1 VSLKDDKQQNI
12 QSELDFSSV
21 LTGEARDAG
30 REETEPSGATNGT
43 ENPASTSRLMEEVCE
58 RENLK
63 TALRQVKANKG
74 SAGVDGM
81 TVGGIT
87 DYLKQHWPAIREQL
101 LNGTYEPKP
110 VRRVEIP
117 KPDGGVRKLG
127 IPTVLDRFIQQAV
140 MQVLQRRWDRTFSNH
155 SYGFRPG
162 RSAHQAV
169 AQAQQYI
176 ADGHGWCVDLD
187 LEKFFD
193 RVGHDKL
200 MGQIAK
206 RIEDKRLLKLI
217 RAFLN
222 AGVMENGLVSPS
234 VEGTPQGGP
243 LSPLLSNLM
252 LDELDREL
260 ERRGHRFV
268 RYADDSNIYVRSERA
283 GQRVMESITRFITQK
298 LKLKVNEAK
307 SAVARPQERKFLGF
321 SFTAGPEVKRV
332 IAPKALDR
340 FKQRIREVTRRAKG
354 VSMETTIEEL
364 APYMRGWRS
373 YFGFCETPE
382 VLIGLTRWVRL
393 RLRAALWRQ
402 WKTPRRRRAALLAL
416 GVRPRL
422 ASNTAGSGL
431 GPWYLAKAKAL
442 SVGLSNAYLKS
453 LGLPSLF
460 EEC

>member
-1 VSLKDDKQQNI
+1 MNLESDKRQSA
-12 QSELDFSSV
+12 QSELDFSPR
-21 LTGEARDAG
+21 GEARKVG
-30 REETEPSGATNGT
+30 RQEVESLPATGEPES
-43 ENPASTSRLMEEVCE
+43 PANTCRIMEEVCE
-58 RENLK
+58 RDNLRE
-63 TALRQVKANKG
+63 ALQRVKSNKG

-81 TVGGIT
+81 TI
-87 DYLKQHWPAIREQL
+87 DDLSAYLKEHWPVIREQL
-101 LNGTYEPKP
+101 LSGTYEPKP

-117 KPDGGVRKLG
+117 KPDGGGVRKLG
-127 IPTVLDRFIQQAV
+127 IPTVLDRFVQQAV
-140 MQVLQRRWDRTFSNH
+140 MQVLQRQWDPTFSQH
-155 SYGFRPG
+155 SYGFRPE

-176 ADGHGWCVDLD
+176 VAGYGWVVDLD

-193 RVGHDKL
+193 RVNHDKL
-200 MGQIAK
+200 MGQIAN
-206 RIEDKRLLKLI
+206 RVEDKRLLKLI

-243 LSPLLSNLM
+243 LSPLLSNLV

-283 GQRVMESITRFITQK
+283 GQRVMESITHFITHK
-298 LKLKVNEAK
+298 LKLKVNESK

-321 SFTAGPEVKRV
+321 SFTVGPEAKRV
-332 IAPKALDR
+332 IAPKALER
-340 FKQRIREVTRRAKG
+340 FKQRIREITRKAKG
-354 VSMETTIEEL
+354 VSIKTTMEEL
-364 APYMRGWRS
+364 ASYMRGWRG

-382 VLIGLTRWVRL
+382 VLIALTRWVRL

-402 WKTPRRRRAALLAL
+402 WKTPRRRRAELIAL
-416 GVRPRL
+416 GVTERL
-422 ASNTAGSGL
+422 ANNTAGSGR
-431 GPWYLAKAKAL
+431 GPWHLARSKAL
-442 SVGLSNAYLKS
+442 SVGLSNAYFRS

-460 EEC
+460 GTC